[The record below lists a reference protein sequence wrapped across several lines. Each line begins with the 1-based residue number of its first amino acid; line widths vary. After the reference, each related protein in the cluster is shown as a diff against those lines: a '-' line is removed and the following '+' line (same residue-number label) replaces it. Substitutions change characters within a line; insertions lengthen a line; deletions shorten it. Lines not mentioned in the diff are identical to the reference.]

1 MDNYKYFSQL
11 CESIVTEASTT
22 MAQFTGPGAQEIL
35 KQLHS
40 KEALGH
46 DVQPVPAVRPKWTDL
61 KDKPG
66 TWLLI
71 AGNKGFGAVRYL
83 GSDNYRGRGY
93 GSTGSYQIFTSNGRP
108 DPDEGN
114 MVYSTF
120 ADNVTDAN
128 SLLKGII
135 GDARKFYF
143 VDSEYSK
150 QLKTNRANEK
160 PISDFHSINGNVA
173 TLTKRFK
180 PLFRKILVASKADI
194 NGVIASMAKN
204 DAHHK
209 VDKKIDQVK
218 LIDQAIESLDDNEI
232 SDVLTSAVNNSV
244 MLTARYYYP
253 DLTGNIMNH
262 GPRYSS
268 RNPTV
273 GSEKSEGVTK
283 VLADI
288 ANGDREKLSA
298 VLAYLKRSLV

>member
-11 CESIVTEASTT
+11 CESIVSEASTA
-22 MAQFTGPGAQEIL
+22 MAQFNGPGAQEIL

-46 DVQPVPAVRPKWTDL
+46 DVQPEPAIRPKWTDL

-83 GSDNYRGRGY
+83 GSENYRSRA
-93 GSTGSYQIFTSNGRP
+93 SRSGSYQIFTSNGRP

-114 MVYSTF
+114 MIYSTF

-128 SLLKGII
+128 GLLKSIV

-143 VDSEYSK
+143 ADSEYSK
-150 QLKTNRANEK
+150 ELNQNRGKNK
-160 PISDFHSINGNVA
+160 PISDFNSVNVT

-218 LIDQAIESLDDNEI
+218 LIDQAIQGLDNDAI
-232 SDVLTSAVNNSV
+232 SDVLGNAVSASV
-244 MLTARYYYP
+244 ILTARYYYP
-253 DLTGNIMNH
+253 QLTGNVTS
-262 GPRYSS
+262 GYRY
-268 RNPTV
+268 RDNGLTT
-273 GSEKSEGVTK
+273 EKTEGMVK
-283 VLADI
+283 VLSDI

>member
-1 MDNYKYFSQL
+1 MDDYKYFSQL
-11 CESIVTEASTT
+11 CESIVTEASTA

-93 GSTGSYQIFTSNGRP
+93 GRTGSYQIFASNGKP

-114 MVYSTF
+114 MVYSSF

-128 SLLKGII
+128 SSLKGIV
-135 GDARKFYF
+135 GDAKKFYF
-143 VDSEYSK
+143 VDSEYSN
-150 QLKTNRANEK
+150 QLKQNRGKNK
-160 PISDFHSINGNVA
+160 PISDFNSINVNN
-173 TLTKRFK
+173 LTKRFK

-218 LIDQAIESLDDNEI
+218 LIDQAIQGLDNDAI
-232 SDVLTSAVNNSV
+232 SDVLGNAVSASV
-244 MLTARYYYP
+244 ILTARYYYP
-253 DLTGNIMNH
+253 QLTGNVTS
-262 GPRYSS
+262 GYRY
-268 RNPTV
+268 RDNGLTA
-273 GSEKSEGVTK
+273 EKNDGVVK

>member
-11 CESIVTEASTT
+11 CESIVSEASTS
-22 MAQFTGPGAQEIL
+22 MAQFNGPGAQEIL

-46 DVQPVPAVRPKWTDL
+46 DVKPEPAVRPKWTDL

-83 GSDNYRGRGY
+83 GSDTYRSRA
-93 GSTGSYQIFTSNGRP
+93 SRSGSYQIFTSNGRP

-114 MVYSTF
+114 MIYSTF

-128 SLLKGII
+128 GLLKSII
-135 GDARKFYF
+135 GDAKKFYF

-150 QLKTNRANEK
+150 ELNKTRGKNK
-160 PISDFHSINGNVA
+160 PISDFNSINVA
-173 TLTKRFK
+173 NLTKRFK
-180 PLFRKILVASKADI
+180 PLFKKILVASKADI

-218 LIDQAIESLDDNEI
+218 LIDQAIQGLDNDAI
-232 SDVLTSAVNNSV
+232 SEVLGNAVSASV
-244 MLTARYYYP
+244 ILTARYYYP
-253 DLTGNIMNH
+253 QLTGNVTS
-262 GPRYSS
+262 GYRY
-268 RNPTV
+268 RDNGLTA
-273 GSEKSEGVTK
+273 EKNEGVVK

>member
-11 CESIVTEASTT
+11 CESIVSEASTA

-46 DVQPVPAVRPKWTDL
+46 DVQPEPAVRPKWTDL

-71 AGNKGFGAVRYL
+71 SGNKGFGAVRYL
-83 GSDNYRGRGY
+83 GSDTYRSRA
-93 GSTGSYQIFTSNGRP
+93 SRSGSYQIFTSNGRP

-114 MVYSTF
+114 MIYSTF

-128 SLLKGII
+128 GLLKSII

-150 QLKTNRANEK
+150 ELNKTRGTNK
-160 PISDFHSINGNVA
+160 PISDFNTVNVT

-218 LIDQAIESLDDNEI
+218 YIDQAIERLDNNEVA
-232 SDVLTSAVNNSV
+232 DVLKDAVSSSV
-244 MLTARYYYP
+244 ILTARYYYP
-253 DLTGNIMNH
+253 QLTGNVTS
-262 GPRYSS
+262 GYRYRDSS
-268 RNPTV
+268 LMA
-273 GSEKSEGVTK
+273 EKNEGVAK

>member
-1 MDNYKYFSQL
+1 MDDYKYFSQL
-11 CESIVTEASTT
+11 CESIVSEASTA
-22 MAQFTGPGAQEIL
+22 MAQFNGPGAPEVL

-46 DVQPVPAVRPKWTDL
+46 DVQPEPVVRPKWTDL

-83 GSDNYRGRGY
+83 GSDTYRSRA
-93 GSTGSYQIFTSNGRP
+93 SRSGSYQIFTSNGRP

-114 MVYSTF
+114 MIYSTF

-128 SLLKGII
+128 GLLKSII

-150 QLKTNRANEK
+150 ELNKTRGKNK
-160 PISDFHSINGNVA
+160 PISDFNAINVA
-173 TLTKRFK
+173 NLTKRFK
-180 PLFRKILVASKADI
+180 PLFKKILVASKADI

-218 LIDQAIESLDDNEI
+218 LIDQAIQGLDNDAI
-232 SDVLTSAVNNSV
+232 SEVLGNAVSASV
-244 MLTARYYYP
+244 ILTARYYYP
-253 DLTGNIMNH
+253 QLTGNVTS
-262 GPRYSS
+262 GYRY
-268 RNPTV
+268 RDNGLTA
-273 GSEKSEGVTK
+273 EKNEGVAK